1 MLKLDMGIW
10 SVKLSK
16 FEKIF
21 FHFLIFK
28 NYIPYIEHAQL
39 IKRTLPQENRCVLEA
54 LTLSMQAPDCRAFTY
69 DSV

>member
-21 FHFLIFK
+21 FHFLL
-28 NYIPYIEHAQL
+28 L
-39 IKRTLPQENRCVLEA
+39 ISLQFENCVGEFWRMPRNLN
-54 LTLSMQAPDCRAFTY
+54 
-69 DSV
+69 